1 VTGRLKGTVR
11 LKFLSFLLRNTEKV
25 RENLLWLF
33 TRPLRRVK
41 KLYVK
46 APTGIGKTISTLFP
60 AVKAIGEDM
69 PQKFLPYGKDRYRR
83 CRQRSF
89 CKNEAKGTFI

>member
-1 VTGRLKGTVR
+1 LPFGNRRDKYLVSEFDFAELSRFFEELVENIMYGQSLPVTGRLKGTVR

-41 KLYVK
+41 N
-46 APTGIGKTISTLFP
+46 F
-60 AVKAIGEDM
+60 M
-69 PQKFLPYGKDRYRR
+69 
-83 CRQRSF
+83 
-89 CKNEAKGTFI
+89 